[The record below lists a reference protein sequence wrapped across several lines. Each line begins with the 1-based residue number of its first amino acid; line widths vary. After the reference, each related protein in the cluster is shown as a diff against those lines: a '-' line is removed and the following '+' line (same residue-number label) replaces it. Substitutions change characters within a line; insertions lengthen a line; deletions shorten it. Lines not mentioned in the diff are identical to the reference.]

1 MPFQLYT
8 ARPYALGLETLLW
21 SDNSQLPGPY
31 NVLSVKGIH
40 DLYHVEPQTKCML
53 TADGKHA
60 VDMFVRCALV
70 LLAPVSLKNFFN
82 LLEASLLAPV
92 LPAMLDIL
100 QLHLHKCSLHAL
112 TAMQARRQLWSAQDV

>member
-70 LLAPVSLKNFFN
+70 LLAPNF
-82 LLEASLLAPV
+82 LASLEASLLAPV
-92 LPAMLDIL
+92 VPVMLHIL
-100 QLHLHKCSLHAL
+100 QWHLHKCSLHAL